1 MPPDAP
7 QQSPVGADA
16 QRSGHEIA
24 MAVEQGIANKDLS
37 QAIQLIQQTERNLA
51 GKPQDLKSALDVAN
65 RELEKSQNPTVQ
77 KYFQAH
83 NIEGS
88 DPSKAGLVLSTD
100 QNPGVKVKVG
110 VDGKAYS
117 LEKPNALKEDRI
129 LSPDQKTE
137 VIKYTSPDGKQAWE
151 VTRERMQDGK
161 YHPYK
166 IVRPDGSTSRYL
178 WEQTG
183 QGKIEP
189 VGLIENDKDG
199 KPVRQYEMAKDREG
213 KRVPG
218 VWQKLGGPE
227 KDFPFIFGKLELTD
241 NGIHRFRMEGY
252 RGNDGK
258 DVTANQVLTINP
270 DGTMRK
276 EAGQPQQQR
285 AVQPPEGQQR
295 RPRS

>member
-1 MPPDAP
+1 MPPDA
-7 QQSPVGADA
+7 QQRPAGADA

-24 MAVEQGIANKDLS
+24 MAVEQGIASKDLS
-37 QAIQLIQQTERNLA
+37 QAIQLIQQTERNLS
-51 GKPQDLKSALDVAN
+51 GKPQDLKSALEVAN
-65 RELEKSQNPTVQ
+65 RELEQSQNPTVQ
-77 KYFQAH
+77 NYFRKH

-88 DPSKAGLVLSTD
+88 DPTKAGLVLSTD
-100 QNPGVKVKVG
+100 QNPNVKVKVG

-117 LEKPNALKEDRI
+117 LEQPNAVKEDRV

-137 VIKYTSPDGKQAWE
+137 VIKYTSPDGKQTWE

-183 QGKIEP
+183 QGKLEP

-213 KRVPG
+213 RRVPG
-218 VWQKLGGPE
+218 VWQKMGGPQN
-227 KDFPFIFGKLELTD
+227 DFPFIFGKLELTD

-276 EAGQPQQQR
+276 EAGQPPQQR
-285 AVQPPEGQQR
+285 ATQPPEGQPR